1 MYSCIQSC
9 QINVSH
15 TIPISS
21 SLSNSNASPPTSF
34 PGFLGL
40 RGTDSSTRITKPF
53 TAPGSLPPPPEHI
66 DLVVDGGPESN
77 NRIVSAHLEDTP
89 IKKLIARVEV
99 SFSNSMIEAVN
110 KILKYRYIARTQ
122 LPDLDHLNE
131 TIAAAIE
138 DNNDRP
144 HYALKGLSPNQAYT
158 GSQFD
163 KADYRESLIEAR
175 IRRLMVNRQ
184 LCDPCVPLDLDSI
197 GVIQ

>member
-1 MYSCIQSC
+1 
-9 QINVSH
+9 
-15 TIPISS
+15 
-21 SLSNSNASPPTSF
+21 
-34 PGFLGL
+34 
-40 RGTDSSTRITKPF
+40 
-53 TAPGSLPPPPEHI
+53 
-66 DLVVDGGPESN
+66 
-77 NRIVSAHLEDTP
+77 
-89 IKKLIARVEV
+89 
-99 SFSNSMIEAVN
+99 MIEAVN